1 MSIAFSVDLEP
12 NKDGTFDG
20 VGEAMSWVDVTVP
33 QATIYATHRAATNR
47 PEILESFVAD
57 HEIGVH
63 VHPKEFGYEA
73 DDLARLP
80 RQRQRE
86 LIGKTRQTVAS
97 AAGLN
102 PGDLTAFRAGRHKAG
117 PETLAVLSDMGFEID
132 ASVNIRYREHM
143 PAGVIDRSIPFEHG
157 SGLVEL
163 PTTYGEPSL
172 LSRVGL
178 RAGLG
183 GNITA
188 TAHELRTDRRFC
200 SGLRALS
207 WLFGATDGIVSMY
220 MHPYD
225 ATSYEGLE
233 NDGLEFRQRI
243 ETLLSETEREFV
255 TASNIGEAIQ

>member
-47 PEILESFVAD
+47 PEILKSLVAD

-63 VHPKEFGYEA
+63 VHPREFGYEA

-132 ASVNIRYREHM
+132 ASVNVRYREHM
-143 PAGVIDRSIPFEHG
+143 PANFVDRPTPFIHD

-188 TAHELRTDRRFC
+188 TAHELRADRRFC

-207 WLFGATDGIVSMY
+207 WLFGATDGVVSMY

-225 ATSYEGLE
+225 ATSHEGLE
-233 NDGLEFRQRI
+233 NDGPEFRRRI
-243 ETLLSETEREFV
+243 KKLLNDIDPSFV
-255 TASNIGEAIQ
+255 TANDVLRRFK